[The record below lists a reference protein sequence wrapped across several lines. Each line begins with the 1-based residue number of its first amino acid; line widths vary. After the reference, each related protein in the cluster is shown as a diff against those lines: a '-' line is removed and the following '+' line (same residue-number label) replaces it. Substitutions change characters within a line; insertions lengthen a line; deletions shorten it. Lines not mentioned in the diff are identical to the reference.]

1 MKGETT
7 LEKVFLGE
15 WQTAVYKCQTWESV
29 DIKGFSGGC
38 IDRYQM
44 GMCHFGNVIQNL
56 KNPLAIKREI
66 DYNNNVQN
74 HQTRGVCRRLS
85 EIHL

>member
-15 WQTAVYKCQTWESV
+15 WQTEVYKCQTWESV

-44 GMCHFGNVIQNL
+44 GYVALEMLYKI
-56 KNPLAIKREI
+56 
-66 DYNNNVQN
+66 
-74 HQTRGVCRRLS
+74 
-85 EIHL
+85 

>member
-38 IDRYQM
+38 IE
-44 GMCHFGNVIQNL
+44 
-56 KNPLAIKREI
+56 REI

>member
-15 WQTAVYKCQTWESV
+15 WQTEVYKCQTWESV
-29 DIKGFSGGC
+29 DIKGFSSGC

-44 GMCHFGNVIQNL
+44 RCVALEMLYKI
-56 KNPLAIKREI
+56 
-66 DYNNNVQN
+66 
-74 HQTRGVCRRLS
+74 
-85 EIHL
+85 

>member
-15 WQTAVYKCQTWESV
+15 WQTAVYKCQTWESI

-44 GMCHFGNVIQNL
+44 ECVTLEMLYKICG
-56 KNPLAIKREI
+56 KK
-66 DYNNNVQN
+66 
-74 HQTRGVCRRLS
+74 
-85 EIHL
+85 

>member
-38 IDRYQM
+38 IDRYQVALT
-44 GMCHFGNVIQNL
+44 GIKWNVSLWKCYTKFEKPPCN
-56 KNPLAIKREI
+56 
-66 DYNNNVQN
+66 
-74 HQTRGVCRRLS
+74 
-85 EIHL
+85 

>member
-44 GMCHFGNVIQNL
+44 ECVTLEMLHKI
-56 KNPLAIKREI
+56 
-66 DYNNNVQN
+66 
-74 HQTRGVCRRLS
+74 
-85 EIHL
+85 